1 MTSLVDLRF
10 FFFAIAA
17 AAAVAFFEGAKC
29 WRWAMPPPTTRREGD
44 LPMVSRGIIESC
56 NTHSVR
62 SPSTVAIIA
71 FAVKR
76 RFAACDF
83 T

>member
-1 MTSLVDLRF
+1 MLEMGDAATDNEERGRF
-10 FFFAIAA
+10 AA
-17 AAAVAFFEGAKC
+17 
-29 WRWAMPPPTTRREGD
+29 
-44 LPMVSRGIIESC
+44 MVSRGIIESC

-62 SPSTVAIIA
+62 PLSAVAIIA

-76 RFAACDF
+76 RLAACDF

>member
-1 MTSLVDLRF
+1 MLEMGD
-10 FFFAIAA
+10 AA
-17 AAAVAFFEGAKC
+17 TDNEE
-29 WRWAMPPPTTRREGD
+29 RREEGERFAD
-44 LPMVSRGIIESC
+44 GISGNHRIMQ
-56 NTHSVR
+56 HPLRPSVR
-62 SPSTVAIIA
+62 SPPSAVAIIA

>member
-1 MTSLVDLRF
+1 MLEMGD
-10 FFFAIAA
+10 AA
-17 AAAVAFFEGAKC
+17 TDNEE
-29 WRWAMPPPTTRREGD
+29 RREGD

-62 SPSTVAIIA
+62 PLSAVAIIA